1 MKFGLLFDSL
11 LNGVLYKL
19 HKYIHIFM
27 EFLVHFKEFY
37 ETAGEGF
44 HLFLSELKNDHVSDN
59 DQHLIQN
66 GCSFG
71 FKELVF
77 AMDVAEAADYHG
89 VNGVFLLQVDALEED
104 AVPVLDIPPETVLL
118 EEVDYV
124 QFVKLAVLA
133 RVIDVVSHEEDH
145 HLLQGEGVFELV
157 ALGYGTGT
165 ESRN

>member
-27 EFLVHFKEFY
+27 EFLVHFEEFY
-37 ETAGEGF
+37 KTASECF
-44 HLFLSELKNDHVSDN
+44 HLFLSELKNDHVSYN

-104 AVPVLDIPPETVLL
+104 AVPVLDVPPEAVLL

-124 QFVKLAVLA
+124 QFIKLAVLA
-133 RVIDVVSHEEDH
+133 RVIDVVSHEKNH
-145 HLLQGEGVFELV
+145 HLLESEGVFELV
-157 ALGYGTGT
+157 ALG
-165 ESRN
+165 